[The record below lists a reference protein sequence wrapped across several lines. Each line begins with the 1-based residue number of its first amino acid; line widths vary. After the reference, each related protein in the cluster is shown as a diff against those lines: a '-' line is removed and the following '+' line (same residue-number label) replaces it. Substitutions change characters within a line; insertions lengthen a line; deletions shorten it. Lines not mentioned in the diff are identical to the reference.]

1 MNSLLVNYIQQN
13 YQHLTEEKE
22 PLEVGKAYSFSDF
35 TLDPIYDRYLDL
47 INEEFPH
54 APFSISLGPN
64 ELLLLDQPFS
74 IRKKIKLIDTNI
86 TSFNYYYTNVP
97 DEIINKMK
105 KSIYVHQIDNQS
117 ITLRQIL
124 NTLIQHKHFKGF
136 KGKDNHCF
144 LEGIN
149 ESDPGI
155 YSLAFGS

>member
-1 MNSLLVNYIQQN
+1 
-13 YQHLTEEKE
+13 
-22 PLEVGKAYSFSDF
+22 
-35 TLDPIYDRYLDL
+35 
-47 INEEFPH
+47 
-54 APFSISLGPN
+54 
-64 ELLLLDQPFS
+64 
-74 IRKKIKLIDTNI
+74 
-86 TSFNYYYTNVP
+86 
-97 DEIINKMK
+97 MK

-155 YSLAFGS
+155 YLLAFGS